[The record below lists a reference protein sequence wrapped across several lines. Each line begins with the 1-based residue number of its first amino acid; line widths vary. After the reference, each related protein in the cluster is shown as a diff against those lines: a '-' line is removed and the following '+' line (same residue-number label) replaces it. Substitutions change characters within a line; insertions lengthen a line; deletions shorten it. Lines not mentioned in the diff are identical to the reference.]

1 MVRTARRIIALAII
15 PRPGRTH
22 MAAPSRTVTAAPA
35 LVQLTTQ
42 GPGPLPRQCKGPM
55 RMAATGP
62 RRLRKTAPPLT
73 ASTKATLTEPPVRC
87 TARAVPRLMARRAS
101 TATAPLWGR
110 PPMATSTR
118 QPMAKRP
125 AILAAV
131 GILTRSRA
139 APATRIV
146 PRNPAPQA
154 GEGRKRAAGHLPSAA
169 EAEDGNPGRRVRE
182 VPTAAVAAVVAE
194 DHRSISG

>member
-73 ASTKATLTEPPVRC
+73 ASTKATLTEPLVRC

-101 TATAPLWGR
+101 TATA
-110 PPMATSTR
+110 
-118 QPMAKRP
+118 P

-146 PRNPAPQA
+146 PRNPDQV
-154 GEGRKRAAGHLPSAA
+154 GEGKKRAAGHLLSAA
-169 EAEDGNPGRRVRE
+169 EA
-182 VPTAAVAAVVAE
+182 
-194 DHRSISG
+194 